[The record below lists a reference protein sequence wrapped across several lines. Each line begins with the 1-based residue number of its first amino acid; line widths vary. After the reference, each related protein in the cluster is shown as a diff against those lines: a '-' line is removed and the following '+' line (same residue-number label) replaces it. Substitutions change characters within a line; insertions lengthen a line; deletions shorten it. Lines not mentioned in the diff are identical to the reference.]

1 MPCLCFSCVSTGS
14 VGVVQCMGDFSKTQE
29 PGLGIVCCP
38 FQTVFP
44 VSLAVQ
50 QLACSSECKTK
61 DNVTLSVTTAVQ
73 YRINKENVKAA
84 VFEITDPQS
93 QMKSHVDNVLRSTL
107 PSMDLDNAYSLK
119 EDMVKDILA
128 DVKAAMGKYGYD
140 ILNVLITDLRPEQ
153 SVLRAMN
160 EINASRR
167 LREAAVE
174 KGEAS
179 KILQVKA
186 SEADAEAKHLAGK
199 GIAKMR
205 SAITEGFKGSV
216 QLMQDCGLDTK
227 ETIHMMMVTQYLDT
241 MKEFANPKASIM
253 IPHGPGAIKDI
264 EAQIRNGFLSSQAPT
279 PL

>member
-1 MPCLCFSCVSTGS
+1 
-14 VGVVQCMGDFSKTQE
+14 MGDFSKTQE
-29 PGLGIVCCP
+29 PGLGIICCP
-38 FQTVFP
+38 FQTVFS

-50 QLACSSECKTK
+50 QLTCSSECKTK
-61 DNVTLSVTTAVQ
+61 DNVTLSVSTAVQ
-73 YRINKENVKAA
+73 YRINKDNVKAA
-84 VFEITDPQS
+84 VFEIADPTS

-107 PSMDLDNAYSLK
+107 PSMDLDSAYAAK
-119 EDMVKDILA
+119 EEMVKQIKG
-128 DVKAAMGKYGYD
+128 DVSQAMAKYGYEV
-140 ILNVLITDLRPEQ
+140 LNVLITDLRPEQ

-174 KGEAS
+174 KGEAE

-216 QLMQDCGLDTK
+216 QLMQDCGMTTK
-227 ETIHMMMVTQYLDT
+227 ETIYMMMVTQYMDT
-241 MKEFANPKASIM
+241 MKEFANQNASIM
-253 IPHGPGAIKDI
+253 VPHGPGALKDI
-264 EAQIRNGFLSSQAPT
+264 EAQVREGFTSMRSVHI
-279 PL
+279 

>member
-1 MPCLCFSCVSTGS
+1 
-14 VGVVQCMGDFSKTQE
+14 MGDFSKTQE
-29 PGLGIVCCP
+29 PGLGFVCCP
-38 FQTVFP
+38 LQTVFP

-50 QLACSSECKTK
+50 QLECRSECKTK
-61 DNVTLSVTTAVQ
+61 DNVTLTVTTAVQ
-73 YRINKENVKAA
+73 YRINQKEVKAA
-84 VFEITDPQS
+84 VFEITDPTS

-107 PSMDLDNAYSLK
+107 PSMDLDSAYSAK
-119 EDMVKDILA
+119 DTMVASIQKDVSLA
-128 DVKAAMGKYGYD
+128 MAKYGYD

-174 KGEAS
+174 KGEAE

-216 QLMQDCGLDTK
+216 QLMQDCGLDTQ

-241 MKEFANPKASIM
+241 MKEFANKNASIM
-253 IPHGPGAIKDI
+253 VPHGPGAIEDI
-264 EAQIRNGFLSSQAPT
+264 EAQIRDGFAKSKRR
-279 PL
+279 